1 MLELQK
7 KIQELEIS
15 LQEAKAKQ
23 TVPPSGI
30 KSQQVVI
37 EKSISQEA
45 ELCVFLKR
53 ILLPHL
59 LF

>member
-15 LQEAKAKQ
+15 MQEAKAKQ
-23 TVPPSGI
+23 AVPPSGI

-37 EKSISQEA
+37 DKSVSAAIFHWSKKPNFV
-45 ELCVFLKR
+45 CS
-53 ILLPHL
+53 
-59 LF
+59 